1 MGKESA
7 SSQTYSLCCTSP
19 NHMDSRVE
27 WSGSKTLRCTDKNG
41 LEMNLG
47 WGGEGITP
55 VIATLHSCGA
65 CSLID
70 IIDGLKNRELTHAS
84 VDLDLERSETNPKV
98 FTEIKMVY
106 RVRGIDL
113 PEKLVIRLIE
123 HSHAKYC
130 TISNM
135 LKHTAEITWEAIV
148 E

>member
-1 MGKESA
+1 
-7 SSQTYSLCCTSP
+7 
-19 NHMDSRVE
+19 MDSHVE
-27 WSGSKTLRCTDKNG
+27 WNGSKTLTCTDKNG
-41 LEMNLG
+41 LEMHLG
-47 WGGEGITP
+47 WGGEGISP

-98 FTEIKMVY
+98 FTKIKMVY
-106 RVRGIDL
+106 RVGGIDL
-113 PEKLVIRLIE
+113 PEKLVTRLVE